1 MQPTRSEIIA
11 WAARAIAL
19 AEEHLELGDVAEA
32 LSMYD
37 NARGWL
43 TAAHRPVDAQWT
55 SGQLVIRRALLQ
67 AAVSGAQLAGR
78 HNGVPQPT
86 GGAR

>member
-43 TAAHRPVDAQWT
+43 AVEPRPAGVEWT
-55 SGQLVIRRALLQ
+55 PGQLVIKRALLRCIHDGLGTQ
-67 AAVSGAQLAGR
+67 TRAAR
-78 HNGVPQPT
+78 E
-86 GGAR
+86 GGLR